1 MAFSQRGRHHVALTW
16 HRRHCTNE
24 AQDENNGS
32 FRGLYHAMTQWP
44 WLVAASM
51 AVTAMARRWNSASSS
66 PNASSLMPKV
76 LEQTSKLVV
85 ASLVLLRLLG
95 SPVDTSVL
103 VPFVG
108 ALAAVLSACTIVQR
122 SPGTV
127 VPTALVGLVGSTLVQ
142 PLVAALLGAGKS
154 FDVAAPLYMGAI
166 LGMTAPKK
174 LSTVQFGQAALL
186 ATTLLQL
193 SLFSGYGGRLGLFAL
208 AGVYF
213 AM

>member
-142 PLVAALLGAGKS
+142 PLVGCRQIIRRGGATVHGRH
-154 FDVAAPLYMGAI
+154 FGHDGAQEIVHGAI
-166 LGMTAPKK
+166 WTSRSAGHD
-174 LSTVQFGQAALL
+174 AA
-186 ATTLLQL
+186 AIV
-193 SLFSGYGGRLGLFAL
+193 A
-208 AGVYF
+208 V
-213 AM
+213 

>member
-1 MAFSQRGRHHVALTW
+1 MLVLGLIWAVSAVTTSQGYVVTSSS
-16 HRRHCTNE
+16 HRAVTLH
-24 AQDENNGS
+24 
-32 FRGLYHAMTQWP
+32 P
-44 WLVAASM
+44 WLVAAST
-51 AVTAMARRWNSASSS
+51 AATAMARRWKATSS
-66 PNASSLMPKV
+66 PASSLVPKV
-76 LEQTSKLVV
+76 LEQTSKLVLV
-85 ASLVLLRLLG
+85 SLVLLRLLG
-95 SPVDTSVL
+95 SPVETSL
-103 VPFVG
+103 LAPF
-108 ALAAVLSACTIVQR
+108 AATLTAVATACTIVQR

-127 VPTALVGLVGSTLVQ
+127 VPTAVVGLVGSTLIQ